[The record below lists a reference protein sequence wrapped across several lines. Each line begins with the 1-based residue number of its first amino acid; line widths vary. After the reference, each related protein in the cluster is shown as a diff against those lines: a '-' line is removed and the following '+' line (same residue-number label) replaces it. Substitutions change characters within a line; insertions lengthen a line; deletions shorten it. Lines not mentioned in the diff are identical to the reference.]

1 MRISAAMEFPFET
14 GEGEGGEGG
23 TLASTVLVVDDE
35 PVVLD
40 ICARLLER
48 DADLVVTLAA
58 SAEDAL
64 PLLAEQR
71 FDVLVTDKNLPGM
84 GGVELIAEARRL
96 QPSLEAVMITGY
108 ASSESV
114 VAAFAAGASDYI
126 LKPFDD
132 LRVLRAKVRAAL
144 ERRTAGLLVRE
155 QAREVAREAAA
166 LLASGQD
173 APELAYEALEAELRA
188 YEESVRLGLNGRVA
202 VVGSANTVTVLQDAG
217 FEAVE
222 LPPYAPELER
232 ADVVIVETGDPQWR
246 TLAERLQRRPPD
258 VLLLASPQADLGDL
272 LEAITLRMDL
282 VGFGTSQ
289 GAVALPEKVRM
300 LLLRRGVQRA
310 QDRLAA
316 ALAAFRQ
323 SIAAPLP

>member
-1 MRISAAMEFPFET
+1 MRISDVMDLPFET
-14 GEGEGGEGG
+14 EDGEGGEGG

-48 DADLVVTLAA
+48 EPDLAVTLAQ
-58 SAEDAL
+58 SAEEAL

-96 QPSLEAVMITGY
+96 QPSLEALMITAY

-132 LRVLRAKVRAAL
+132 VRVLRAKVRAAL
-144 ERRTAGLLVRE
+144 ERRSSGMRVRE
-155 QAREVAREAAA
+155 QSREVAREAAV
-166 LLASGQD
+166 LLASGLD
-173 APELAYEALEAELRA
+173 APEPAHEALEEELRA
-188 YEESVRLGLNGRVA
+188 YEEAVRIGLHGRVA
-202 VVGSANTVTVLQDAG
+202 VVGSAEAVAVLKEHG
-217 FEAVE
+217 FEATE
-222 LPPYAPELER
+222 LPPYDPELEGV
-232 ADVVIVETGDPQWR
+232 DVVIVETGDPQWR

-282 VGFGTSQ
+282 VGFGSTQ
-289 GAVALPEKVRM
+289 GASALPEKVRM
-300 LLLRRGVQRA
+300 LLLRRGVERA

-323 SIAAPLP
+323 SISAPPA

>member
-1 MRISAAMEFPFET
+1 MDLPFET
-14 GEGEGGEGG
+14 GDGDGGEGG

-48 DADLVVTLAA
+48 EPDLAVTLAQ
-58 SAEDAL
+58 SAEEAL

-71 FDVLVTDKNLPGM
+71 FDVLVTDKNLPGI

-96 QPSLEAVMITGY
+96 QPSLEAVMITAY

-144 ERRTAGLLVRE
+144 ERRESGVRTR
-155 QAREVAREAAA
+155 QQSREVAREAAE
-166 LLASGQD
+166 LLASGLD
-173 APELAYEALEAELRA
+173 APEPAHEALEVELRV
-188 YEESVRLGLNGRVA
+188 YEEAVRLGLNGRVA
-202 VVGSANTVTVLQDAG
+202 VVGSAEAVAVLREHG
-217 FEAVE
+217 FETLE
-222 LPPYAPELER
+222 LAPYATELEGV
-232 ADVVIVETGDPQWR
+232 DVVIVETGDPQWR

-282 VGFGTSQ
+282 VGFGSTQ
-289 GAVALPEKVRM
+289 GASALPEKVRM
-300 LLLRRGVQRA
+300 LLLRRGVERA

-316 ALAAFRQ
+316 ALSAFRQ
-323 SIAAPLP
+323 SIPTRHA

>member
-1 MRISAAMEFPFET
+1 VRICAAMELPFES

-58 SAEDAL
+58 SAEEAL
-64 PLLAEQR
+64 PLLQEQR

-144 ERRTAGLLVRE
+144 ERRTAGIRVRE

-173 APELAYEALEAELRA
+173 APEPAHEALESELRA
-188 YEESVRLGLNGRVA
+188 YEEAVRLGLNGRVA
-202 VVGSANTVTVLQDAG
+202 VVGSANTVTVLKDAG
-217 FEAVE
+217 FDAVE
-222 LPPYAPELER
+222 LPPYTPELEHV
-232 ADVVIVETGDPQWR
+232 DVVVVETGDPQWR

-300 LLLRRGVQRA
+300 LLLRRGVERA

-316 ALAAFRQ
+316 ALATFRQ
-323 SIAAPLP
+323 SIAASPS

>member
-1 MRISAAMEFPFET
+1 MDLPFEA
-14 GEGEGGEGG
+14 GEGEGGGER

-48 DADLVVTLAA
+48 DADLMVTLAA
-58 SAEDAL
+58 SAEEAL
-64 PLLAEQR
+64 PLLTEQR

-144 ERRTAGLLVRE
+144 ERRSAGILVRE

-166 LLASGQD
+166 LLASGRD
-173 APELAYEALEAELRA
+173 APELAHEALESELRA

-202 VVGSANTVTVLQDAG
+202 VVGGSDTVTVLKDAG
-217 FEAVE
+217 FDALE
-222 LPPYAPELER
+222 LPPYATELED

-246 TLAERLQRRPPD
+246 TLAERLQRKPPD

-289 GAVALPEKVRM
+289 GANALPEKVRM

-316 ALAAFRQ
+316 ALASFRR
-323 SIAAPLP
+323 SISAPSA

>member
-1 MRISAAMEFPFET
+1 MHLPFET
-14 GEGEGGEGG
+14 EDGEGGTGG

-48 DADLVVTLAA
+48 EPDLVVTLAQT
-58 SAEDAL
+58 AEEAL
-64 PLLAEQR
+64 PLLSEQR

-84 GGVELIAEARRL
+84 DGVALIAEARRL
-96 QPSLEAVMITGY
+96 QPTLEALMITAY

-144 ERRTAGLLVRE
+144 ERHTVGARVRE
-155 QAREVAREAAA
+155 QSREVAREAAS

-173 APELAYEALEAELRA
+173 APEPAHVALEDELRA
-188 YEESVRLGLNGRVA
+188 YEEAARQGVRGQVG
-202 VVGSANTVTVLQDAG
+202 VVGSPRAVAVLRDAG
-217 FEAVE
+217 FDAHE
-222 LPPYAPELER
+222 LGPDAHELESM
-232 ADVVIVETGDPQWR
+232 DVVVVETGDPRWR
-246 TLAERLQRRPPD
+246 TLAERLDRRPPD

-282 VGFGTSQ
+282 VGFGSIH
-289 GAVALPEKVRM
+289 GASALPEKVRM
-300 LLLRRGVQRA
+300 LLLRRGVERA

-323 SIAAPLP
+323 SISAPPA

>member
-1 MRISAAMEFPFET
+1 MDLPFES
-14 GEGEGGEGG
+14 GEGDGGEGG

-58 SAEDAL
+58 SAEEAL
-64 PLLAEQR
+64 PLLQEQR

-144 ERRTAGLLVRE
+144 ERRTAGIRVRE

-166 LLASGQD
+166 LLAAGQD
-173 APELAYEALEAELRA
+173 APEPAHEALVAELRA
-188 YEESVRLGLNGRVA
+188 YEEAVRLGLNGRVA
-202 VVGSANTVTVLQDAG
+202 VVGSLNTVAVLKDAG
-217 FEAVE
+217 FDAVE
-222 LPPYAPELER
+222 LPPYAPDLER
-232 ADVVIVETGDPQWR
+232 VDVVIVETGDPQWR

-289 GAVALPEKVRM
+289 GAIALPEKVRM

-316 ALAAFRQ
+316 ALAAFRK
-323 SIAAPLP
+323 SIAAPLS